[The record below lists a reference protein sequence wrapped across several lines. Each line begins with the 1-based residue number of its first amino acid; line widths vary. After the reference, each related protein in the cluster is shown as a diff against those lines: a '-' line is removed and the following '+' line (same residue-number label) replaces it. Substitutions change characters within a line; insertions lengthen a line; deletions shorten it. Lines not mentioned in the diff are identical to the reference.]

1 MNKLYTSI
9 IENIINSIDIE
20 KIFEGVGTL
29 DVSIKHLKKEIN
41 NDKKALNFVNKRL
54 YVEEKI
60 DGTKLVIIRTD
71 KDDKDKWYNNW
82 IVAYKGNILYPEE
95 FSYLSDKEKENI
107 KKSSIGISQ
116 YAIVFDRLRS
126 INASKIPKNTGFSL
140 EFAQNKETLTRT
152 YNVTQALF
160 LRSYAPVKYYTNK
173 GFVTT
178 SLSGAEVTDKKSVDA
193 MAKMLGVY
201 TFPVWLSGY
210 INSANNFRNAI
221 KNPLLLNIFD
231 QTTIDYSE
239 PMDIVAKFSNMVIQV
254 ESSLGGL
261 PEGVVIT
268 TDDGKLYKVTQED
281 QYSVDV
287 RGAKKDLYRMEPE
300 KEKVYQATIRE
311 IAKQLISKIDLSQPM
326 NMVLGKY
333 NELVKKVNL
342 DKIKHEKKNNINKLD
357 DLMLTGKF
365 IIQQRTFIG
374 TGTKTLGIVPMAG
387 KPVHAGHWKLIEL
400 AAKENERV
408 MVYVSEKGRIKPGEF
423 PIEGGQMIEVWND
436 ILTKYLPDNVSI
448 KFVES
453 PVSNVRY
460 ALLDL
465 ESDPEDA
472 PTVSIYSDAE
482 DIQNYDLA
490 EFNAKYPGLGSMGKI
505 KLRGVERTSTVDISG
520 TKMRSFLLNNDK
532 TSFFN
537 YLPQPI
543 SNEDKEKI
551 WNIFKGSQ
559 LQEGGWRSTETQ
571 STVITP
577 SKIVK
582 IIDVFNKFIDEFNQY
597 SGLPPIKS
605 NGPVGSALYYK
616 NDLGDESVTYGD
628 ADIQVI
634 YPVETNDK
642 ALQISTKKLYDEKVR
657 DFISTKKP
665 SYILPNPTD
674 KDYGSGYLIFVI
686 DGENIQVDLVKSFT
700 VTADW
705 VKVRTTPERGLK
717 GFVTGMLMSAFSE
730 VLNVSVG
737 SNANPHFNLLNG
749 LIVGSPLKKG
759 TTQHYLNPDEVYL
772 DIVKYYGKMAGKE
785 VIDDT
790 NLKGRLGLNPTDPRF
805 KTRCEDIVAIANT
818 LDANGIFEV
827 GVIRSKDGDIIR
839 SRQQFI
845 DKIKKTFI
853 EMMEEAKTAKK
864 FDKATTAQAFSTI
877 EKVKKHADIG
887 IDVATQ
893 LIKEMSQSQFNKIFR
908 YLI

>member
-853 EMMEEAKTAKK
+853 EMMEEAKIAKK

>member
-551 WNIFKGSQ
+551 WNIFKGGQ

-717 GFVTGMLMSAFSE
+717 GFVTGMLMSE
-730 VLNVSVG
+730 
-737 SNANPHFNLLNG
+737 
-749 LIVGSPLKKG
+749 
-759 TTQHYLNPDEVYL
+759 
-772 DIVKYYGKMAGKE
+772 
-785 VIDDT
+785 
-790 NLKGRLGLNPTDPRF
+790 
-805 KTRCEDIVAIANT
+805 TRCEDIVAIANT
-818 LDANGIFEV
+818 LDANGIFEA

-853 EMMEEAKTAKK
+853 EMMEEAKIAKK

>member
-9 IENIINSIDIE
+9 IENILNSVNVE
-20 KIFEGVGTL
+20 KIFEGSGTL

-71 KDDKDKWYNNW
+71 KNDKDKWYNNW

-95 FSYLSDKEKENI
+95 FSYLSDKEKESI

-210 INSANNFRNAI
+210 INSANNFRSAI

-231 QTTIDYSE
+231 QTTIDYSN
-239 PMDIVAKFSNMVIQV
+239 PMDIVSKFSNMVIQV

-268 TDDGKLYKVTQED
+268 TDDGKLYKITQED

-300 KEKVYQATIRE
+300 KEKIYQATIRE
-311 IAKQLISKIDLSQPM
+311 VAKQLISKIDLSQPM
-326 NMVLGKY
+326 NMVLGRY

-357 DLMLTGKF
+357 DLMLIGKF

-537 YLPQPI
+537 YLPQPV
-543 SNEDKEKI
+543 SSEDKEKI
-551 WNIFKGSQ
+551 WNVFKGGQ

-582 IIDVFNKFIDEFNQY
+582 IIDVFNKFIDEFNEY

-730 VLNVSVG
+730 VLNVSIG

-790 NLKGRLGLNPTDPRF
+790 YLKGRLGLNPTDPRF
-805 KTRCEDIVAIANT
+805 KTRCEDVVAIANT
-818 LDANGIFEV
+818 LDANGIFEA

-853 EMMEEAKTAKK
+853 EMMEEAKIAKK

-893 LIKEMSQSQFNKIFR
+893 IIKEMSQSQFNKIFR

>member
-1 MNKLYTSI
+1 MNKLYTFI
-9 IENIINSIDIE
+9 VENILDSIDID
-20 KIFEGVGTL
+20 KIYEGVGAL
-29 DVSIKHLKKEIN
+29 DVSIKHLKKEITT
-41 NDKKALNFVNKRL
+41 DKKALEFVSKKL
-54 YVEEKI
+54 QVEEKI

-71 KDDKDKWYNNW
+71 KDDKEDWYNNW

-95 FSYLSDKEKENI
+95 FKYLSDKEKENI
-107 KKSSIGISQ
+107 KTSSIGISQ

-126 INASKIPKNTGFSL
+126 INASNVPKNTGFSL

-160 LRSYAPVKYYTNK
+160 LRSFAPVKYYINK

-178 SLSGAEVTDKKSVDA
+178 SLTGAEITDKKRIEQ
-193 MAKMLGVY
+193 MAKVLGVF
-201 TFPVWLSGY
+201 TFPIWLSGF
-210 INSANNFRNAI
+210 INTEVNFRAAI
-221 KNPLLLNIFD
+221 KNKALLNVFE
-231 QTTIDYSE
+231 QTQIDYSN
-239 PMDIVAKFSNMVIQV
+239 PMDIVAKFANMVVKV

-268 TDDGKLYKVTQED
+268 TNDGKLYKVTQED
-281 QYSVDV
+281 QYSLDV
-287 RGAKKDLYRMEPE
+287 RGAKKAQYVMDPE
-300 KEKVYQATIRE
+300 KEKIYQATVRE
-311 IAKQLISKIDLSQPM
+311 IAKQIISKLDLTQPL
-326 NMVLGKY
+326 NIVLGQY
-333 NELVKKVNL
+333 NQLLKNVNL
-342 DKIKHEKKNNINKLD
+342 NKLPHEKKTDINKLD

-365 IIQQRTFIG
+365 IIQQRLFIG

-400 AAKENERV
+400 AAKENEKV
-408 MVYVSEKGRIKPGEF
+408 IVYVSEKGRIKKGEF
-423 PIEGGQMIEVWND
+423 PIEGQQMIEVWND
-436 ILTKYLPDNVSI
+436 VLKKYLPQNVSI
-448 KFVES
+448 KFVDS

-465 ESDPEDA
+465 ESDAEDA
-472 PTVSIYSDAE
+472 PVVSIYSDVE

-490 EFNAKYPGLGSMGKI
+490 EFNSKYPQLGSMGKI

-520 TKMRSFLLNNDK
+520 TKMRDFLLNNDK

-537 YLPQPI
+537 YLPQPL
-543 SNEDKEKI
+543 SNDDKEKV
-551 WNIFKGSQ
+551 WNVFKGTQ

-582 IIDVFNKFIDEFNQY
+582 IIEVFDKFVDEFNAF

-628 ADIQVI
+628 ADIQVV

-642 ALQISTKKLYDEKVR
+642 VLQLSTKKLYDDKIRE
-657 DFISTKKP
+657 FINTKNP
-665 SYILPNPTD
+665 SYLLKNPTD
-674 KDYGSGYLIFVI
+674 KEYGSGYLIFVI
-686 DGENIQVDLVKSFT
+686 DGENVQVDLVKSFT

-730 VLNVSVG
+730 VLNVAIG

-749 LIVGSPLKKG
+749 QIVSSPLKKG
-759 TTQHYLNPDEVYL
+759 TSQHYLNPSEVYL
-772 DIVKYYGKMAGKE
+772 DIIKYYGKLAGKDN
-785 VIDDT
+785 IDNT
-790 NLKGRLGLNPTDPRF
+790 NLKGRVGLNPNDPRF

-818 LDANGIFEV
+818 LDANGIFES
-827 GVIRSKDGDIIR
+827 GVIRSKDGDVIR
-839 SRQQFI
+839 TRQQFI
-845 DKIKKTFI
+845 DKIKQTFI
-853 EMMEEAKTAKK
+853 EMMEQAKTAKK
-864 FDKATTAQAFSTI
+864 FDKATTAQAFATI

-893 LIKEMSQSQFNKIFR
+893 IIKEMSQEQFNKIFR

>member
-287 RGAKKDLYRMEPE
+287 RGAKKDLYRMETE

-893 LIKEMSQSQFNKIFR
+893 LIKEMSQSQFKVFD
-908 YLI
+908 

>member
-551 WNIFKGSQ
+551 WNIFKGGQ

-818 LDANGIFEV
+818 LDANGIFEA

-853 EMMEEAKTAKK
+853 EMMEEAKIAKK

>member
-126 INASKIPKNTGFSL
+126 INASKIPKDTGFSL

>member
-1 MNKLYTSI
+1 MLNTAEVDTI
-9 IENIINSIDIE
+9 IKTIY
-20 KIFEGVGTL
+20 EGSGTL

-41 NDKKALNFVNKRL
+41 NDKKAALFVNKRL

-71 KDDKDKWYNNW
+71 VDDKDKWYNNW

-95 FSYLSDKEKENI
+95 FSYLSDKEKQDI

-126 INASKIPKNTGFSL
+126 INASKVPKNTGFSL

-160 LRSYAPVKYYTNK
+160 LRSYAPVKYYVNK

-178 SLSGAEVTDKKSVDA
+178 SLSGGEIIDKKRVDV
-193 MAKMLGVY
+193 MAKVLGVY
-201 TFPVWLSGY
+201 TFPIWLDGY
-210 INSANNFRNAI
+210 INSQSNFRSAI

-231 QTTIDYSE
+231 QTTIDYSN

-300 KEKVYQATIRE
+300 KEKVYQETVRE
-311 IAKQLISKIDLSQPM
+311 VAKQLISKIDLSQPM
-326 NMVLGKY
+326 NVVLGKY

-342 DKIKHEKKNNINKLD
+342 DKIKHDKKNNVNKLD

-408 MVYVSEKGRIKPGEF
+408 MVYVSEKGRIKAGEF

-436 ILTKYLPDNVSI
+436 ILKKYLPDNVSI

-472 PTVSIYSDAE
+472 PVVSIYSDVE

-490 EFNAKYPGLGSMGKI
+490 EFNAKYSGLGSLGKI

-520 TKMRSFLLNNDK
+520 TKMRGFLLNNDK
-532 TSFFN
+532 TSFFS
-537 YLPQPI
+537 YLPQPL

-551 WNIFKGSQ
+551 WNIFKQ
-559 LQEGGWRSTETQ
+559 
-571 STVITP
+571 
-577 SKIVK
+577 K
-582 IIDVFNKFIDEFNQY
+582 
-597 SGLPPIKS
+597 
-605 NGPVGSALYYK
+605 
-616 NDLGDESVTYGD
+616 
-628 ADIQVI
+628 
-634 YPVETNDK
+634 
-642 ALQISTKKLYDEKVR
+642 
-657 DFISTKKP
+657 
-665 SYILPNPTD
+665 
-674 KDYGSGYLIFVI
+674 
-686 DGENIQVDLVKSFT
+686 
-700 VTADW
+700 
-705 VKVRTTPERGLK
+705 
-717 GFVTGMLMSAFSE
+717 
-730 VLNVSVG
+730 
-737 SNANPHFNLLNG
+737 
-749 LIVGSPLKKG
+749 
-759 TTQHYLNPDEVYL
+759 
-772 DIVKYYGKMAGKE
+772 
-785 VIDDT
+785 
-790 NLKGRLGLNPTDPRF
+790 
-805 KTRCEDIVAIANT
+805 
-818 LDANGIFEV
+818 
-827 GVIRSKDGDIIR
+827 
-839 SRQQFI
+839 
-845 DKIKKTFI
+845 
-853 EMMEEAKTAKK
+853 
-864 FDKATTAQAFSTI
+864 
-877 EKVKKHADIG
+877 
-887 IDVATQ
+887 
-893 LIKEMSQSQFNKIFR
+893 
-908 YLI
+908 

>member
-864 FDKATTAQAFSTI
+864 FDKATTTQAFSTI